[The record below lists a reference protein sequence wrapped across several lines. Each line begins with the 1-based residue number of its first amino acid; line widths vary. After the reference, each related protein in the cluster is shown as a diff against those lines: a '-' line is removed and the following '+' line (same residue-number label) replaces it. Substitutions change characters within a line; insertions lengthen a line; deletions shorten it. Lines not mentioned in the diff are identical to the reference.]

1 VRGAA
6 EPGNDE
12 GRFLDLYLDS
22 DAEDAEERMRI
33 GRMTLRSRLK
43 ESSSRWR

>member
-1 VRGAA
+1 MRGAA

-22 DAEDAEERMRI
+22 DAEDAEERTGADEDREDDNAEVEVE
-33 GRMTLRSRLK
+33 G
-43 ESSSRWR
+43 E